1 MGKGVDA
8 KLWLRFFLFF
18 FYERQNPSEMTE
30 LIQDSKDPGVH
41 AVLAQLGTLRDSP
54 RFMRLECLENIQ
66 TWFSKK
72 SQTYV
77 YITLRNIN
85 YQR

>member
-8 KLWLRFFLFF
+8 KLWLRFFFF

-66 TWFSKK
+66 T
-72 SQTYV
+72 
-77 YITLRNIN
+77 
-85 YQR
+85 